1 MRMHPESEYNGGE
14 HEWKIPKP
22 AERPEIKK
30 KMNLFGLDLETV
42 IKIKDKGEEINATD
56 IEILVKR
63 IDEQFNEVSALYHLL
78 KKEKNVQAEG
88 WKEMAEKN
96 PTFAAEYHDWQEQ
109 KLKLSFLEGRLTKK
123 EQETLAQTL
132 KGKPVVTNVAGETD
146 SEMDKTLPYT
156 SEESESI
163 DTNVRRTELEGS
175 KANMQENAWSDLQE
189 ISEKLKG
196 LRGKLATHKNKRP
209 LLFGLAKWKKEEEV
223 LAREIEGLEKR
234 AKGLQNIGTGDFEKR
249 KEPKKGTIIP
259 FRENARHDTKHSETR
274 HYGKVAAVAAG
285 VLVGISPAGKDVSS
299 PTTPP
304 EEPAAHGLKI
314 TAGQPA
320 EENAEA
326 FLTRGVSSPP
336 DTMKAIPDTTTP
348 RDKKHRNAS
357 NRTKRVDTEGT
368 EKIRFSKASIPIYN
382 YPEKH
387 EELFGQKGGKIVTP
401 TKIEPGEPGER
412 RIGEEE
418 GVKYEPF
425 DKKT

>member
-14 HEWKIPKP
+14 HRWKPKP
-22 AERPEIKK
+22 AAETKKGPEIKK
-30 KMNLFGLDLETV
+30 GLNLFGLDLETV
-42 IKIKDKGEEINATD
+42 IKIKDEGEKINAAD
-56 IEILVKR
+56 IEILAKR

-132 KGKPVVTNVAGETD
+132 KGKPAVANVAGETD

-156 SEESESI
+156 SEESELI

-196 LRGKLATHKNKRP
+196 LRGKLATYKNKRP

-223 LAREIEGLEKR
+223 LAREIEGLEKK
-234 AKGLQNIGTGDFEKR
+234 AKGLQNIGAGDFEKR
-249 KEPKKGTIIP
+249 QEKRGTVVP
-259 FRENARHDTKHSETR
+259 FRKNVRPMENIR
-274 HYGKVAAVAAG
+274 HYGSRAAAVAAG
-285 VLVGISPAGKDVSS
+285 VLVGLSPAGKDASS

-304 EEPAAHGLKI
+304 EEPVAHELKI
-314 TAGQPA
+314 ATGQPV
-320 EENAEA
+320 EESAEA
-326 FLTRGVSSPP
+326 FLTRGVSNPL
-336 DTMKAIPDTTTP
+336 DTMKATSDTTTP
-348 RDKKHRNAS
+348 RDKKHRNVS

-368 EKIRFSKASIPIYN
+368 GEIRFSKASIPIYN

-401 TKIEPGEPGER
+401 TKIKPGEPGER